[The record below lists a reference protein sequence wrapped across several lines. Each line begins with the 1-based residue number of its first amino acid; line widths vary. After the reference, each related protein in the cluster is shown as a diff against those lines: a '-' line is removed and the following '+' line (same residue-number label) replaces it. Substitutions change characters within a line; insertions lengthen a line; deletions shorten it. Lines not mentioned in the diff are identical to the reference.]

1 MLSKYKWGYKSL
13 PFITSGIDEG
23 KIESGVDLLKPQ
35 YLFDSKT
42 KITEIEPFVYI
53 KNKLVHKSFL
63 SFAYK

>member
-1 MLSKYKWGYKSL
+1 MLSKYKWGYKSS

-35 YLFDSKT
+35 YLFDCKT

-53 KNKLVHKSFL
+53 
-63 SFAYK
+63 